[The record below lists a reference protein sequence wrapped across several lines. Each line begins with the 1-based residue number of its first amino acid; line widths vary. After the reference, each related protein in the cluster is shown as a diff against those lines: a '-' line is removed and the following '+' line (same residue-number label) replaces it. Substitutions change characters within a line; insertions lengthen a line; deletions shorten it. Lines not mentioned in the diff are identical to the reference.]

1 MSTAF
6 AKLTRDGPLYE
17 ESTQY
22 APAKTN
28 NGDRTMIVLPRK
40 QGQGIVIDD
49 RIFMTVSDIRK
60 YDVCFEMSVPIDVL
74 IQGSPRMF
82 GHPGRSESGEQL
94 AFVEIAPCPQCLWL
108 RVDDEV
114 SFHDRVSVR
123 IVECKD
129 DHIRLGLEAV
139 EGVSVDRK
147 EVWDVVRRDR

>member
-17 ESTQY
+17 KSTQY
-22 APAKTN
+22 APAKTR
-28 NGDRTMIVLPRK
+28 NGDRTMIVLCRK
-40 QGQGIVIDD
+40 QDQGFVIDD

-74 IQGSPRMF
+74 IQGSPRLF

-94 AFVEIAPCPQCLWL
+94 SVVEIAPCPQYLWL

-114 SFHDRVSVR
+114 SFHDRVSARV
-123 IVECKD
+123 VECKD

-139 EGVSVDRK
+139 DGVSVHRK